1 VVVGLRRQ
9 WGACQ
14 AAERPGLRRRATRWG
29 VRRGGSQAGREPG
42 GECGGVM
49 RRVWSQVGGAA
60 AKQDIKRVSA
70 RVQFSLLIEV
80 MDRTKV

>member
-1 VVVGLRRQ
+1 
-9 WGACQ
+9 
-14 AAERPGLRRRATRWG
+14 
-29 VRRGGSQAGREPG
+29 
-42 GECGGVM
+42 
-49 RRVWSQVGGAA
+49 VGGAA